1 MSDVAAETPVI
12 KRRHVAAAVA
22 GNALEFYDFTTYS
35 FFSASI
41 GQAFFPSGPGGLSHS
56 EFGSL
61 MLSLGTFGAGFLL
74 RPVGGL
80 VIGRYADRTGRRPAM
95 LVSFSLMGLA
105 ILALAIIPSYS
116 AIGLAAPLLAIAAR
130 LAQGFALGGEVGPTT
145 AYLVESA
152 PRHLRGL
159 YASWQSASQ
168 SLAAMTGGTVGFAL
182 SLALSSGD
190 LKMWGWRIAFLL
202 GAMTLPFGLYIR
214 ASLPETLHA
223 PDHMPDYE
231 IEETG
236 LWQVV
241 RDHARPIV
249 LGLMILTSGT
259 VATYVLNYMTTFAQN
274 NLKMAASP
282 SFAATLVNGLVGLIA
297 SLAGGWLSDI
307 LGRRWLMIVPRVLF
321 FLAAYPVF
329 VMIVDQRSTT
339 ALLAGT
345 AILSVLLNVSTGAF
359 YVAFTELLPKRVRG
373 VVFATVY
380 ATAIAVFG
388 GTTQIFVAWLMHV
401 TGNNLAMSW
410 YLMFATALCLVAM
423 FAMKE
428 TAPVRVVA
436 KVQPAR

>member
-1 MSDVAAETPVI
+1 MSDAEPPVI

-41 GQAFFPSGPGGLSHS
+41 GQAFFPSGHGGLSQT
-56 EFGSL
+56 EYGSL

-74 RPVGGL
+74 RPLGGL
-80 VIGRYADRTGRRPAM
+80 LIGHYADRVGRRPAM
-95 LVSFSLMGLA
+95 LISFSLMGFA
-105 ILALAIIPSYS
+105 ILALAFIPSYS

-130 LAQGFALGGEVGPTT
+130 MTQGFALGGEVGPTT

-152 PRHLRGL
+152 PVNLRGL

-168 SLAAMTGGTVGFAL
+168 SLAAMTGGTVGFLLAL
-182 SLALSSGD
+182 TLSSGD
-190 LKMWGWRIAFLL
+190 LKVWGWRIAFAL

-223 PDHMPDYE
+223 PDHLPEYE
-231 IEETG
+231 LQGTG
-236 LWQVV
+236 LLQIV
-241 RDHARPIV
+241 RDHARPIL
-249 LGLMILTSGT
+249 LGLMILTGGT
-259 VATYVLNYMTTFAQN
+259 VATYVLNYMTTFAQT

-297 SLAGGWLSDI
+297 SLAGGWLSDVF
-307 LGRRWLMIVPRVLF
+307 GRRWLMIVPRVLF
-321 FLAAYPVF
+321 FVAAYPVF
-329 VMIVDQRSTT
+329 VLIVDQRSTI

-345 AILSVLLNVSTGAF
+345 AVLSILLNVSTGAF
-359 YVAFTELLPKRVRG
+359 YVGFTELLPKRVRG

-380 ATAIAVFG
+380 ATAISVFG

-410 YLMFATALCLVAM
+410 YLMFATAICLIAM
-423 FAMKE
+423 FMMEE
-428 TAPVRVVA
+428 TAPVRAA
-436 KVQPAR
+436 KP